1 MVGLNKSCITASA
14 WLRAQDNTTKSLLTL
29 SAPTDAFC
37 PISRKNIDAAPKMS
51 ILQIYRY
58 FPVLEMTFCV
68 DGRNCP
74 SRSRWEANKH
84 PPPGEN
90 IVSEDSS
97 NCSRFCHTCDLIK
110 RFLLPTNILNRDI
123 AVGQLNIYNNV
134 SRVCCVVC
142 IRLFQIRR
150 VVRKEEFFPLITL
163 VVIWRPESSSN
174 LKFPRLFSAND
185 HLLSF
190 GLGRGTRPIPDY
202 CQSKT
207 KPCNERAEKTKK

>member
-1 MVGLNKSCITASA
+1 MKKWIKVQLPQIMEAKTHQLESCCLSRNSFWGDKLKWDSASIDLTFSQGHGGCRGQMEGLNKSSVTAGA

-123 AVGQLNIYNNV
+123 AVGQLNMIMY
-134 SRVCCVVC
+134 
-142 IRLFQIRR
+142 L
-150 VVRKEEFFPLITL
+150 
-163 VVIWRPESSSN
+163 
-174 LKFPRLFSAND
+174 
-185 HLLSF
+185 
-190 GLGRGTRPIPDY
+190 Y
-202 CQSKT
+202 
-207 KPCNERAEKTKK
+207 

>member
-29 SAPTDAFC
+29 SAAFC

-68 DGRNCP
+68 DARNCP

-90 IVSEDSS
+90 IVSEA
-97 NCSRFCHTCDLIK
+97 LIQLFT
-110 RFLLPTNILNRDI
+110 FLSHMWFNQTFSAAHKYFKQGYCCWPIE
-123 AVGQLNIYNNV
+123 YNNV

-142 IRLFQIRR
+142 IRWFQIRR

-207 KPCNERAEKTKK
+207 KPCNERAEKNKK